1 MMASAV
7 GERFPKTAVS
17 SPMTALTRRRFLA
30 ESTAVAAASL
40 LSSHLSFAQD
50 PVVDSAAESAHG
62 VREQVSW
69 IAEPF
74 PLSDVRL
81 LPGMFHDQQE
91 INRAYLH
98 SLDND
103 SLLWSFRKTAGLA
116 TSGMPY
122 GGWEAPDCELRGHF
136 NGGHYLSAVALTYA
150 GTGDEA
156 LRDKGNSLVA
166 ELAKCQTA
174 NANGYLS
181 AYPED
186 FFDRLRKE
194 QPVWAP
200 FYTLHKILA
209 GNIDMYVYCG
219 NRQALANAEGLAS
232 WINHWAEGISDAQ
245 MARIL
250 KTEYGGTMEG
260 LLNLYAITGNKQYL
274 WLSQRF
280 EQEQFFGPLAAHRD
294 ELKGL
299 HANTHVPKVIG
310 AARRYELTGNDRYRQ
325 ISEFFW
331 GQIVRERAY
340 ATGGTSN
347 FESWRTDPGEL
358 GGELSLD
365 SEECCVGYNMLKLS
379 RHVFGWTTDPRV
391 MDYYER
397 VLFNSRLG
405 TQDAQGL
412 KMYYL
417 PLAAGYWKYYNS
429 PTRSFWCC
437 TGTGAEEFAKFA
449 DTIYFHDANSIYVN
463 LFIASEVNWK
473 QKGIRLRQ
481 ETSFPED
488 QGTRLVVRVMQPT
501 EFALQLRI
509 PYWATQGGAVKINGE
524 TLPVFAR
531 ASSYLTLKRTWHDED
546 RVELSLPMQLHSSP
560 LLGDRTMQAVM
571 YGPVVLA
578 ARMESNG
585 LTHDMQYDTTG
596 KDIHPAG
603 DPKAAPAPELSVSDA
618 VTAIA
623 PTTSTLT
630 FATTSGERH
639 ELVPLYRISGERYAV
654 YFKTQQG

>member
-1 MMASAV
+1 MNL
-7 GERFPKTAVS
+7 
-17 SPMTALTRRRFLA
+17 LTRRHFLA
-30 ESTAVAAASL
+30 GSTATAASL
-40 LSSHLSFAQD
+40 LASRLSLAQD

-62 VREQVSW
+62 VREQIAW
-69 IAEPF
+69 LAEPF
-74 PLSDVRL
+74 PLTDVRL
-81 LPGMFHDQQE
+81 LPGTFYDQQE

-98 SLDND
+98 TLDND

-116 TSGMPY
+116 TPGSPY

-156 LRDKGNSLVA
+156 LRDKGNALVA
-166 ELAKCQTA
+166 ELARCQAA

-186 FFDRLRKE
+186 FFDRLRTG

-209 GNIDMYVYCG
+209 GHLDMYVYCG
-219 NRQALANAEGLAS
+219 NQQALANAEGLAN
-232 WINHWAEGISDAQ
+232 WIDHWAEGISDAQ

-260 LLNLYAITGNKQYL
+260 LLNLYALTGKKQYL
-274 WLSQRF
+274 SLSRRF
-280 EQEQFFGPLAAHRD
+280 EQEMFFGPLAAQRD

-310 AARRYELTGNDRYRQ
+310 AARRYELTGEDRYRQ

-331 GQIVRERAY
+331 GQIVNERAY

-347 FESWRTDPGEL
+347 FEGWRTDPGTL
-358 GGELSLD
+358 AGELSLD
-365 SEECCVGYNMLKLS
+365 SEECCVGYNMMKLS
-379 RHVFGWTTDPRV
+379 RHVFGWTSDPRV

-397 VLFNSRLG
+397 VLFNTRLG

-417 PLAAGYWKYYNS
+417 PLAAGYWKYFNS
-429 PTRSFWCC
+429 PTHSFWCC
-437 TGTGAEEFAKFA
+437 TGTGAEEFSKFA
-449 DTIYFHDANSIYVN
+449 DTIYFHDDNSVYVN
-463 LFIASEVNWK
+463 LFISSEVNWK
-473 QKGIRLRQ
+473 KKGVTLRQ
-481 ETSFPED
+481 ETTFPEE
-488 QGTRLVVRVMQPT
+488 QGTRLTVQSAHPM

-509 PYWATQGGAVKINGE
+509 PYWAAQGGSVKINGE
-524 TLPVFAR
+524 ALPVFASP
-531 ASSYLTLKRTWHDED
+531 SSYLTLKRTWREGD
-546 RVELSLPMQLHSSP
+546 RVELSLPMRIHSSP
-560 LLGDRTMQAVM
+560 LPGDRRLQAAM
-571 YGPVVLA
+571 YGPLVLA
-578 ARMESNG
+578 ARLGTDG

-596 KDIHPAG
+596 KNIRPAG
-603 DPKAAPAPELSVSDA
+603 DPKAAPAPEVAASDA
-618 VTAIA
+618 ATAVA
-623 PTTSTLT
+623 PANAALT
-630 FATTSGERH
+630 FATTGAGSRY
-639 ELVPLYRISGERYAV
+639 ELIPLYRISGERYAV
-654 YFKTQQG
+654 YFKTQQS

>member
-1 MMASAV
+1 
-7 GERFPKTAVS
+7 
-17 SPMTALTRRRFLA
+17 MTSLTRRRFLA
-30 ESTAVAAASL
+30 GSAAAGAASL
-40 LSSHLSFAQD
+40 LNSHLSLGQD
-50 PVVDSAAESAHG
+50 PVVNSAAESAHG
-62 VREQVSW
+62 VREQVAW
-69 IAEPF
+69 MAEPF
-74 PLSDVRL
+74 PLADVRL
-81 LPGMFHDQQE
+81 LPGIFHEQQE

-103 SLLWSFRKTAGLA
+103 SMLWSFRKTAGLA
-116 TSGMPY
+116 TPGAPY

-150 GTGDEA
+150 STGDEV
-156 LRDKGNSLVA
+156 LREKGNALVA
-166 ELAKCQTA
+166 ELAKCQAA

-209 GNIDMYVYCG
+209 GHLDMYVYCG
-219 NRQALANAEGLAS
+219 NQQALANAEGLAN
-232 WINHWAEGISDAQ
+232 WIGHWAEGISDAQ

-260 LLNLYAITGNKQYL
+260 LLNLYALTGKKQYL
-274 WLSQRF
+274 WLSHRF

-294 ELKGL
+294 ALKGL

-310 AARRYELTGNDRYRQ
+310 AARRYELTGDDRYRQ

-331 GQIVRERAY
+331 GQIVNERAY

-347 FESWRTDPGEL
+347 FESWQTNPGEL

-397 VLFNSRLG
+397 VLLNTRLG
-405 TQDAQGL
+405 TQDTQGL
-412 KMYYL
+412 KMYYI
-417 PLAAGYWKYYNS
+417 PLAAGYWKYFNS
-429 PTRSFWCC
+429 PTHSFWCC
-437 TGTGAEEFAKFA
+437 TGTGAEEFAKFT
-449 DTIYFHDANSIYVN
+449 DTIYFHDANSIFVN
-463 LFIASEVNWK
+463 LFISSEVDWK

-481 ETSFPED
+481 ETSFPEE
-488 QGTRLVVRVMQPT
+488 QGTRLTVHAPQPA

-509 PYWATQGGAVKINGE
+509 PYWATQGGAVKVNGE
-524 TLPVFAR
+524 VLPVFAR
-531 ASSYLTLKRTWHDED
+531 PSSYLTLKRTWHDGD

-560 LLGDRTMQAVM
+560 LPGDRTMQAAM
-571 YGPVVLA
+571 YGPLVLGV
-578 ARMESNG
+578 RMGSDG
-585 LTHDMQYDTTG
+585 LTHEMQYDTTG
-596 KDIHPAG
+596 KNIHPAG
-603 DPKAAPAPELSVSDA
+603 DPKSAPAPEVNAPDVA
-618 VTAIA
+618 AAIA
-623 PTTSTLT
+623 AAKAPLT
-630 FATTSGERH
+630 FTTTAGERR
-639 ELVPLYRISGERYAV
+639 ELIGLYRISGERYAV
-654 YFKTQQG
+654 YFKTEQG

>member
-1 MMASAV
+1 MRS
-7 GERFPKTAVS
+7 F
-17 SPMTALTRRRFLA
+17 TRRHFLA
-30 ESTAVAAASL
+30 GSTAAAAASL
-40 LSSHLSFAQD
+40 LASRCSFGQD
-50 PVVDSAAESAHG
+50 PVVDFAAESAHG
-62 VREQVSW
+62 VREQVAW
-69 IAEPF
+69 MAEPF
-74 PLSDVRL
+74 PLADLRL
-81 LPGMFHDQQE
+81 LPGIFYSQQE

-98 SLDND
+98 SLDSD

-116 TSGMPY
+116 APGTPY

-150 GTGDEA
+150 STGDEG
-156 LRDKGNSLVA
+156 LRDKGNALVA
-166 ELAKCQTA
+166 ELAKRQAA

-181 AYPED
+181 AFPED
-186 FFDRLRKE
+186 FFDRLRRE
-194 QPVWAP
+194 QQVWAP
-200 FYTLHKILA
+200 FYTIHKILA

-219 NRQALANAEGLAS
+219 NQQALANAEGLAN

-245 MARIL
+245 LARIL

-260 LLNLYAITGNKQYL
+260 LLNLYALTGNKQYL
-274 WLSQRF
+274 SLSHRF

-310 AARRYELTGNDRYRQ
+310 AARRYELTGEDKYRQ

-331 GQIVRERAY
+331 NQIVNERAY

-347 FESWRTDPGEL
+347 FEFWRTDPGEL

-379 RHVFGWTTDPRV
+379 RHIFGWTTDPRV

-417 PLAAGYWKYYNS
+417 PLAAGYWKYFNS
-429 PTRSFWCC
+429 PTHSFWCC
-437 TGTGAEEFAKFA
+437 TGTGAEEFAKFS
-449 DTIYFHDANSIYVN
+449 DSIYFHDDNSVYVN

-481 ETSFPED
+481 ETSFPEE
-488 QGTRLVVRVMQPT
+488 QGTRLTIRAAQPT
-501 EFALQLRI
+501 ELALQLRI

-524 TLPVFAR
+524 VLPVFAR
-531 ASSYLTLKRTWHDED
+531 PSSYLTLKRLWRDGD
-546 RVELSLPMQLHSSP
+546 RVELSVPMQLHSSRLP
-560 LLGDRTMQAVM
+560 GDRTMQAAM
-571 YGPVVLA
+571 YGPLVLA
-578 ARMESNG
+578 VRMGNDG
-585 LTHDMQYDTTG
+585 LTREMQYDTTG
-596 KDIHPAG
+596 KNIHPPG
-603 DPKAAPAPELSVSDA
+603 DPKPTPAPELPSTDA
-618 VTAIA
+618 AADIA
-623 PTTSTLT
+623 PGGTALT
-630 FATTSGERH
+630 FVTTAGEHR
-639 ELVPLYRISGERYAV
+639 ELIPLYRISGERYAV
-654 YFKTQQG
+654 YLKTQQS

>member
-1 MMASAV
+1 
-7 GERFPKTAVS
+7 
-17 SPMTALTRRRFLA
+17 MTSLTRRRFLA
-30 ESTAVAAASL
+30 GSTAAAAASL
-40 LSSHLSFAQD
+40 LNSHPLLAQD
-50 PVVDSAAESAHG
+50 PVVDSAAEAAHG
-62 VREQVSW
+62 VHEQVAW
-69 IAEPF
+69 TAEPF
-74 PLSDVRL
+74 PLMDVRL
-81 LPGMFHDQQE
+81 LPGIFYEQQA
-91 INRAYLH
+91 INQSYLH
-98 SLDND
+98 TLDND
-103 SLLWSFRKTAGLA
+103 SLLWSFRKTAGLPTPGTA
-116 TSGMPY
+116 Y

-150 GTGDEA
+150 STGDEA
-156 LRDKGNSLVA
+156 LRDKGNALVA
-166 ELAKCQTA
+166 ELAKCQAA
-174 NANGYLS
+174 NSNGYLS

-209 GNIDMYVYCG
+209 GNLDMYVYCG
-219 NRQALANAEGLAS
+219 NQQALANAEGLAN
-232 WINHWAEGISDAQ
+232 WIDHWAEGISDAQ

-260 LLNLYAITGNKQYL
+260 LLNLYALTGKKQYL
-274 WLSQRF
+274 WLSHRF

-310 AARRYELTGNDRYRQ
+310 AARRYELTGEDRYRQ

-331 GQIVRERAY
+331 SQIVNERAY

-358 GGELSLD
+358 GGELSID

-417 PLAAGYWKYYNS
+417 PLAAGYWKYFNS

-449 DTIYFHDANSIYVN
+449 DSIYFHDANSIYVN

-481 ETSFPED
+481 ETAFPEE
-488 QGTRLVVRVMQPT
+488 QGTRLTVRAPQPT

-509 PYWATQGGAVKINGE
+509 PYWATQGGTVKINGE
-524 TLPVFAR
+524 ALPVFAR
-531 ASSYLTLKRTWHDED
+531 PSSYLTLKRTWRDGD
-546 RVELSLPMQLHSSP
+546 RVELALPMGLHSSP
-560 LLGDRTMQAVM
+560 LLGDRTLQAAM
-571 YGPVVLA
+571 YGPLVLA
-578 ARMESNG
+578 ARMGSDG
-585 LTHDMQYDTTG
+585 LTHEMQYDTTG
-596 KDIHPAG
+596 KDLHAPG
-603 DPKAAPAPELSVSDA
+603 DPKAAPAPELGASDVA
-618 VTAIA
+618 AA
-623 PTTSTLT
+623 LKPADASLT
-630 FATTSGERH
+630 FTTTAGEHR
-639 ELVPLYRISGERYAV
+639 ELVPLYKISGERYAV

>member
-1 MMASAV
+1 MK
-7 GERFPKTAVS
+7 PI
-17 SPMTALTRRRFLA
+17 TRRRFLRRSSA
-30 ESTAVAAASL
+30 AAAASL
-40 LSSHLSFAQD
+40 FAPGFVSAQD

-62 VREQVSW
+62 VREQVAW

-74 PLSDVRL
+74 LLTDVRL
-81 LPGMFHDQQE
+81 LPGLFYDQQE

-103 SLLWSFRKTAGLA
+103 SLLWSFRKTAGLP
-116 TSGMPY
+116 TPGSYY

-150 GTGDEA
+150 GTGDDA
-156 LRDKGNSLVA
+156 LRDKGNALVA
-166 ELAKCQTA
+166 ELAKCQAA
-174 NANGYLS
+174 NRNGYLS

-186 FFDRLRKE
+186 FFDRLRRE
-194 QPVWAP
+194 QQVWAP

-209 GNIDMYVYCG
+209 GHLDMYVYCG
-219 NRQALANAEGLAS
+219 NQQALANAEGLAK
-232 WINHWAEGISDAQ
+232 WIDHWAEGISDAQ

-250 KTEYGGTMEG
+250 KTEYGGTMEA
-260 LLNLYAITGNKQYL
+260 LLNLYALTGKKQYL
-274 WLSQRF
+274 SLSHRF

-310 AARRYELTGNDRYRQ
+310 AARRYELTGDERYRQ

-331 GQIVRERAY
+331 GQIVNERAY

-347 FESWRTDPGEL
+347 FEFWRTDAGEL

-365 SEECCVGYNMLKLS
+365 SEEGCVGYNMLKLS

-397 VLFNSRLG
+397 VLFNTRLG

-417 PLAAGYWKYYNS
+417 PLAAGYWKYFNS
-429 PTRSFWCC
+429 PTHSFWCC

-449 DTIYFHDANSIYVN
+449 DSIYFHDANSIYVN

-481 ETSFPED
+481 ETSFPEED
-488 QGTRLVVRVMQPT
+488 GTRLTIHIGQPG

-509 PYWATQGGAVKINGE
+509 PYWATQGGTVRLNGE
-524 TLPVFAR
+524 ALPVFAR
-531 ASSYLTLKRTWHDED
+531 PSSYLTLKRKWHDGD

-560 LLGDRTMQAVM
+560 LAGDPILQAVM
-571 YGPVVLA
+571 YGPLVLA
-578 ARMESNG
+578 VRMGNDG
-585 LTHDMQYDTTG
+585 LTREMQYDTSG
-596 KDIHPAG
+596 KNIHPPG
-603 DPKAAPAPELSVSDA
+603 DPKPAPAPEVAASDVA
-618 VTAIA
+618 AAIA
-623 PTTSTLT
+623 PAGGTFT
-630 FATTSGERH
+630 FATTRGEKRD
-639 ELVPLYRISGERYAV
+639 LVPLYKLSGERYAV
-654 YFKTQQG
+654 YFKTQQA

>member
-1 MMASAV
+1 
-7 GERFPKTAVS
+7 
-17 SPMTALTRRRFLA
+17 MTDLTRRRFLTG
-30 ESTAVAAASL
+30 STATAAAAWL
-40 LSSHLSFAQD
+40 LNSRSSFAQD
-50 PVVDSAAESAHG
+50 PVVDSAAEAAHG
-62 VREQVSW
+62 VRERVAW
-69 IAEPF
+69 MAEPF
-74 PLSDVRL
+74 PLTDLRL
-81 LPGMFHDQQE
+81 LPGIFYDQQE

-98 SLDND
+98 TLDND

-116 TSGMPY
+116 TPGTPY

-150 GTGDEA
+150 STGDEA

-166 ELAKCQTA
+166 ELAKCQAA

-209 GNIDMYVYCG
+209 GHLDMYVYCG
-219 NRQALANAEGLAS
+219 NQQALANAEGLAN
-232 WINHWAEGISDAQ
+232 WTDHWAEGISDAQ

-260 LLNLYAITGNKQYL
+260 LLNLYALTGKKQYL
-274 WLSQRF
+274 WLSHRF

-310 AARRYELTGNDRYRQ
+310 AARRYELTGDDRYRQ
-325 ISEFFW
+325 IAEFFW
-331 GQIVRERAY
+331 NQIINERAY

-397 VLFNSRLG
+397 VLFNTRLG
-405 TQDAQGL
+405 TQDAKGL

-417 PLAAGYWKYYNS
+417 PLAAGYLKYFNS
-429 PTRSFWCC
+429 PTHSFWCC
-437 TGTGAEEFAKFA
+437 TGTGSEEFAKFA
-449 DTIYFHDANSIYVN
+449 DTIYFHDTNSIYVN
-463 LFIASEVNWK
+463 LFIASEVNWN
-473 QKGIRLRQ
+473 QKGVRLRQ
-481 ETSFPED
+481 ETSFPEE
-488 QGTRLVVRVMQPT
+488 QGTRLTVRAPQPA

-509 PYWATQGGAVKINGE
+509 PYWAKQGGGVKVNGE
-524 TLPVFAR
+524 VLPVFAR
-531 ASSYLTLKRTWHDED
+531 PSSYLTLKRTWHDGD

-560 LLGDRTMQAVM
+560 LPGDRAMQAAM
-571 YGPVVLA
+571 YGPLVLA
-578 ARMESNG
+578 ARMGNDG
-585 LTHDMQYDTTG
+585 LTHEMQYDTLG
-596 KDIHPAG
+596 KNIHSPG
-603 DPKAAPAPELSVSDA
+603 DPKPAPSPEMSAPDVA
-618 VTAIA
+618 AAIA
-623 PTTSTLT
+623 AAKAPLAFTTT
-630 FATTSGERH
+630 AGERR

>member
-1 MMASAV
+1 MTSFTRRSFLAGSTAAA
-7 GERFPKTAVS
+7 AVS
-17 SPMTALTRRRFLA
+17 LLGSRC
-30 ESTAVAAASL
+30 SL
-40 LSSHLSFAQD
+40 GQD
-50 PVVDSAAESAHG
+50 PITDGAAESAHG
-62 VREQVSW
+62 VREQVAW
-69 IAEPF
+69 MAEPF
-74 PLSDVRL
+74 PLTDVRL
-81 LPGMFHDQQE
+81 VPGIFYDQQE

-98 SLDND
+98 TLNND

-116 TSGMPY
+116 TPGTAY

-150 GTGDEA
+150 STGDEA
-156 LRDKGNSLVA
+156 LRHKGNVLVA
-166 ELAKCQTA
+166 ELAKCQAA

-209 GNIDMYVYCG
+209 GNLDMYVYCG
-219 NRQALANAEGLAS
+219 NQQALANAEGLAS
-232 WINHWAEGISDAQ
+232 WIDHWAEGISDAQ

-260 LLNLYAITGNKQYL
+260 LLNLYALTGKKQYL
-274 WLSQRF
+274 WLSHRF

-310 AARRYELTGNDRYRQ
+310 AARRYELTGDDRYRQ

-331 GQIVRERAY
+331 DQIVNERAY

-449 DTIYFHDANSIYVN
+449 DSIYFRDANSIFVN
-463 LFIASEVNWK
+463 LFI
-473 QKGIRLRQ
+473 
-481 ETSFPED
+481 
-488 QGTRLVVRVMQPT
+488 
-501 EFALQLRI
+501 
-509 PYWATQGGAVKINGE
+509 
-524 TLPVFAR
+524 
-531 ASSYLTLKRTWHDED
+531 
-546 RVELSLPMQLHSSP
+546 
-560 LLGDRTMQAVM
+560 
-571 YGPVVLA
+571 
-578 ARMESNG
+578 
-585 LTHDMQYDTTG
+585 
-596 KDIHPAG
+596 
-603 DPKAAPAPELSVSDA
+603 
-618 VTAIA
+618 
-623 PTTSTLT
+623 
-630 FATTSGERH
+630 
-639 ELVPLYRISGERYAV
+639 
-654 YFKTQQG
+654 

>member
-1 MMASAV
+1 
-7 GERFPKTAVS
+7 
-17 SPMTALTRRRFLA
+17 MTSFTRRSFLA
-30 ESTAVAAASL
+30 GSTAAAASVL
-40 LSSHLSFAQD
+40 ASRFSFGQD

-62 VREQVSW
+62 VHERVGW
-69 IAEPF
+69 MAEPF
-74 PLSDVRL
+74 ALTDVRL
-81 LPGMFHDQQE
+81 LPGIFHDQQE

-103 SLLWSFRKTAGLA
+103 SLLWSFRKTAGLPTPGTA
-116 TSGMPY
+116 Y

-150 GTGDEA
+150 STGDEA
-156 LRDKGNSLVA
+156 LRDKGNALVA
-166 ELAKCQTA
+166 ELAKCQAA

-209 GNIDMYVYCG
+209 GHLDMYVYCG
-219 NRQALANAEGLAS
+219 NQQALANAEGLAN
-232 WINHWAEGISDAQ
+232 WIDHWAEGISDAQ

-260 LLNLYAITGNKQYL
+260 LLNLYALTGKQHYL
-274 WLSQRF
+274 WLSHRF

-310 AARRYELTGNDRYRQ
+310 AARRYELTGEDRYRQ
-325 ISEFFW
+325 ISQFFW
-331 GQIVRERAY
+331 GQIVNERAY

-347 FESWRTDPGEL
+347 FEFWRTDPGEL

-417 PLAAGYWKYYNS
+417 PLAAGYWKYFNS
-429 PTRSFWCC
+429 PTHSFWCC

-449 DTIYFHDANSIYVN
+449 DTIYFHDANSVFVN
-463 LFIASEVNWK
+463 LFIASEISWK
-473 QKGIRLRQ
+473 QKGITLRQ
-481 ETSFPED
+481 ETAFPEE
-488 QGTRLVVRVMQPT
+488 QGTRLTVRAVQPA

-509 PYWATQGGAVKINGE
+509 PHWATQSGTVKINGE
-524 TLPVFAR
+524 VVPVFAR
-531 ASSYLTLKRTWHDED
+531 PSSYLTLKRTWHDGD

-560 LLGDRTMQAVM
+560 LAGDHTMQAAM
-571 YGPVVLA
+571 FGPLVLA
-578 ARMESNG
+578 ARMGSDG

-596 KDIHPAG
+596 KNVHPPG
-603 DPKAAPAPELSVSDA
+603 DPKAVSAPELATSDA
-618 VTAIA
+618 VAGVTPAGTPLKFTTTA
-623 PTTSTLT
+623 
-630 FATTSGERH
+630 GEHRA
-639 ELVPLYRISGERYAV
+639 LVPLYKISGERYAV
-654 YFKTQQG
+654 YFKTQQE

>member
-1 MMASAV
+1 
-7 GERFPKTAVS
+7 
-17 SPMTALTRRRFLA
+17 MTQFTRRHFLA
-30 ESTAVAAASL
+30 GSTAAAAASL
-40 LSSHLSFAQD
+40 LASHLSFAQD
-50 PVVDSAAESAHG
+50 PVVDASAESAHG
-62 VREQVSW
+62 VRERVAW
-69 IAEPF
+69 VAEPF
-74 PLSDVRL
+74 PLTDVRL
-81 LPGMFHDQQE
+81 LPGIFYDQQE

-98 SLDND
+98 TLDND

-116 TSGMPY
+116 TQGTPY

-150 GTGDEA
+150 STADEA
-156 LRDKGNSLVA
+156 LREKGNALVA
-166 ELAKCQTA
+166 GLAKCQAA

-209 GNIDMYVYCG
+209 GNLDMYVYCG
-219 NRQALANAEGLAS
+219 NQQALANAEGLAN
-232 WINHWAEGISDAQ
+232 WIDHWAEGVSDAQ

-260 LLNLYAITGNKQYL
+260 LLNLYALTGKKQYL
-274 WLSQRF
+274 RLSHRF
-280 EQEQFFGPLAAHRD
+280 EQEQFFDPLAEHRD

-310 AARRYELTGNDRYRQ
+310 AARRYELTGDDRYRQ

-331 GQIVRERAY
+331 GQIVNERAY

-347 FESWRTDPGEL
+347 YEGWRTDPGEL
-358 GGELSLD
+358 AGELSLD
-365 SEECCVGYNMLKLS
+365 SEECCVGYNMMKLS

-397 VLFNSRLG
+397 VLFNTRLG
-405 TQDAQGL
+405 TQDSQGL

-417 PLAAGYWKYYNS
+417 PLAAGYWKYFNS
-429 PTRSFWCC
+429 PTQSFWCC

-449 DTIYFHDANSIYVN
+449 DTIYFHDADSIYVN
-463 LFIASEVNWK
+463 LFIASEVSWK
-473 QKGIRLRQ
+473 QKGITLRQ
-481 ETSFPED
+481 ETLFPEE
-488 QGTRLVVRVMQPT
+488 QGTRFTVHIAQPT
-501 EFALQLRI
+501 EFGLQLRI
-509 PYWATQGGAVKINGE
+509 PYWATQGGSVKINGE
-524 TLPVFAR
+524 ALPVFAR
-531 ASSYLTLKRTWHDED
+531 PSSYLTLKRNWLDGD
-546 RVELSLPMQLHSSP
+546 RVELSLPMTLHSSP
-560 LLGDRTMQAVM
+560 LPGDRTMQAAM
-571 YGPVVLA
+571 YGPLVLA
-578 ARMESNG
+578 ARMGTDG

-596 KDIHPAG
+596 KNIHPAG
-603 DPKAAPAPELSVSDA
+603 DPKSAPAPEFAASEVAAGLSAASA
-618 VTAIA
+618 A
-623 PTTSTLT
+623 LT
-630 FATTSGERH
+630 FTTTGAGERH
-639 ELVPLYRISGERYAV
+639 ELVPLYKISRERYAV

>member
-1 MMASAV
+1 MTPFSRRHFLAGSTASAV
-7 GERFPKTAVS
+7 SLFA
-17 SPMTALTRRRFLA
+17 RR
-30 ESTAVAAASL
+30 
-40 LSSHLSFAQD
+40 LSFAQD
-50 PVVDSAAESAHG
+50 AVVDAAAESAHG
-62 VREQVSW
+62 VHEKVAW
-69 IAEPF
+69 LAEPF
-74 PLSDVRL
+74 SLTDVRL
-81 LPGMFHDQQE
+81 LPGIFYDQQE

-98 SLDND
+98 TLDND

-116 TSGMPY
+116 TPGTPY

-150 GTGDEA
+150 STGDEA
-156 LRDKGNSLVA
+156 LRDKGNAIVA
-166 ELAKCQTA
+166 ELARCQA
-174 NANGYLS
+174 GNGNGYLS

-186 FFDRLRKE
+186 FFDRLRRE

-209 GNIDMYVYCG
+209 GHLDMYVYCG
-219 NRQALANAEGLAS
+219 NQQALASAEGLAN
-232 WINHWAEGISDAQ
+232 WIDHWSEGISDAQ

-250 KTEYGGTMEG
+250 KTEYGGTMEA
-260 LLNLYAITGNKQYL
+260 LLNLYALTGKRQYL
-274 WLSQRF
+274 GLSHRF

-310 AARRYELTGNDRYRQ
+310 AARRYELTGDDRDRQ

-331 GQIVRERAY
+331 GQIVNERAY

-347 FESWRTDPGEL
+347 FEGWRTDPGEL
-358 GGELSLD
+358 AGELSLD
-365 SEECCVGYNMLKLS
+365 SEECCVGYNMMKLS

-397 VLFNSRLG
+397 VLYNTRLG

-417 PLAAGYWKYYNS
+417 PLAAGYWKYFNS
-429 PTRSFWCC
+429 PTQSFWCC
-437 TGTGAEEFAKFA
+437 TGTGAEEFAKLA

-463 LFIASEVNWK
+463 LYIASEVNWK
-473 QKGIRLRQ
+473 QKGITLRQ
-481 ETSFPED
+481 ETSFPEE
-488 QGTRLVVRVMQPT
+488 QGTRLTIRTPHPA

-524 TLPVFAR
+524 ALPVFAR
-531 ASSYLTLKRTWHDED
+531 PSSYLTLRRTWHDGD

-560 LLGDRTMQAVM
+560 LPGDRSLQAAM
-571 YGPVVLA
+571 YGPLVLA
-578 ARMESNG
+578 ARLGRDG
-585 LTHDMQYDTTG
+585 LSHAMQYDTTG
-596 KDIHPAG
+596 KNIHPPG
-603 DPKAAPAPELSVSDA
+603 DPKAASAPALAASDA
-618 VTAIA
+618 AAAIA
-623 PTTSTLT
+623 PADTALAFT
-630 FATTSGERH
+630 ATGMSGSH
-639 ELVPLYRISGERYAV
+639 DLVPLYRISGERYAV
-654 YFKTQQG
+654 YFKTQ